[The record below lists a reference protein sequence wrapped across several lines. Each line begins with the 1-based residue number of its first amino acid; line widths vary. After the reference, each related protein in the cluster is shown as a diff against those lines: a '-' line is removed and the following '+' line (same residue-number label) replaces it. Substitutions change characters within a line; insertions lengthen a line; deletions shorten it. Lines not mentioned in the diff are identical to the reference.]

1 MITIK
6 STDWRAQRRRMV
18 RHHLQR
24 RGVTNRRILAA
35 MGSVPREAFVPTVVR
50 RRAYADGPLPIGNGQ
65 TISQP
70 YMVALMT
77 EETGITRKS
86 RVLEIGTGSGYQTA
100 VLARIALHVWTKERV
115 SQLLTEATD
124 RLRKL
129 GITNV
134 SFMHGDGAL
143 GYPSYAPFDAIV
155 VTAAAPFP
163 PPLLLEQLSCD
174 GRLVIPIGDLAAQH
188 LMIYQRTNSGFTAR
202 AVTPCRF
209 VPLISPQ
216 AFDV

>member
-1 MITIK
+1 MVQH
-6 STDWRAQRRRMV
+6 DLRRR
-18 RHHLQR
+18 
-24 RGVTNRRILAA
+24 GITNARVLAA
-35 MGSVPREAFVPTVVR
+35 MASVPREVFVPTTLL
-50 RRAYADGPLPIGNGQ
+50 RRAYSDRPLPIGDGQ

-77 EETGITRKS
+77 GETGITRKS

-115 SQLLTEATD
+115 SQLLAEAAD

-134 SFMHGDGAL
+134 TFMHGDGAL
-143 GYPSYAPFDAIV
+143 GHPSCTPFDAIV

-163 PPLLLEQLSCD
+163 PPALLEQLSCD

-188 LMIYQRTNSGFTAR
+188 LMIYQRTNSGFTER
-202 AVTPCRF
+202 EVTPCRF
-209 VPLISPQ
+209 VPLVSPQ